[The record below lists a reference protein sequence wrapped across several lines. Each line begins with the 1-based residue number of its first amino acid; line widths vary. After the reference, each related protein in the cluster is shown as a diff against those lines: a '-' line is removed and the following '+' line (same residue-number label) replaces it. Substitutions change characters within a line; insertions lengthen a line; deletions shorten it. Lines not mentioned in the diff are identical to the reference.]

1 MLGIPVKHLLHK
13 KAFPIV
19 EEEKLTW
26 CSERCWKSH
35 RCLFSAKW
43 TYSSEPDISAHHTY
57 VGASSWRDSTR
68 LSISESQH
76 VTVRLLSLTD
86 WNLTFGIRSPSLKS
100 RGPLGNLFLTFHEI
114 GLHSLC
120 KPLLG
125 LANFFY
131 KELDNKYSGLSGP
144 CFLFCNYSILTL
156 QRKSSPRGYVNGGLG
171 CVPVKLIYKIRWWA
185 IICRYLRF
193 YNTPSRLPLRN
204 ELIRLK

>member
-26 CSERCWKSH
+26 CSECCWKSH

-86 WNLTFGIRSPSLKS
+86 WNLTFGIRSPSLMS
-100 RGPLGNLFLTFHEI
+100 RGPLGNLFLTFHEMVYTVSASHCWI
-114 GLHSLC
+114 WRTFSI
-120 KPLLG
+120 KNWIINILG
-125 LANFFY
+125 FMGHAFSFATTQFW
-131 KELDNKYSGLSGP
+131 P
-144 CFLFCNYSILTL
+144 C
-156 QRKSSPRGYVNGGLG
+156 RGKAALG
-171 CVPVKLIYKIRWWA
+171 DM
-185 IICRYLRF
+185 
-193 YNTPSRLPLRN
+193 
-204 ELIRLK
+204 